1 MASPGLSEIVT
12 TTLQNYSGTLADNIL
27 ENNALL
33 NRLNKR
39 GNKKPVTGRSIVQE
53 LMYAENST
61 VKWYSGYETLDISPS
76 DTLTAAE
83 YDYKQLAGT
92 VSISGLEQIQ
102 NSGKEAVH
110 NLLRSRIQVLEKSL
124 MNTMGAAV
132 YANGTGSSGKEVGG
146 LQLLIADDPTASS
159 TIGGI
164 NQQSQTWWRN
174 QVYDFS
180 VAGTAASNTTIQAAM
195 NTLFLRTMRGADK
208 VDFIAADEVYFS
220 YYWESLQQIQ
230 RITRVDEGQ
239 AGFMSLKF
247 MSADVFYDDQ
257 CPASH
262 MYFVNTDYLFLRPA
276 RGREFVPLSERE
288 AINQD
293 AMVKPVVWAGNM
305 TTSNRSL
312 QGVIHA

>member
-164 NQQSQTWWRN
+164 NQQSETWWRN

-180 VAGTAASNTTIQAAM
+180 TEGTAASNTTIQAAM